1 MAEAE
6 REGIRREMVGEA
18 RLNVECSE
26 PRSERGED
34 VKHEIDEVMKNGT
47 EECAKESAD
56 SSVGCF
62 DVDEQEVDAESGEAS
77 EGQVGKR
84 SSSRRRR
91 SWWESELERMVRE
104 LAQTERERIQAA
116 EYGLAVLEEKHVL
129 QHNYEELE
137 HSCEAMRNE
146 VDMLKEAF
154 GQACSNQ
161 RQVAAVGESR
171 EESLLLESA
180 NKEAGM
186 RSRITLLECELHQT
200 QSSLSSS
207 RAEVERLSALSQQLG
222 EKMCL
227 LEMQRNLLRDEV
239 KEYKHRES
247 HLLQDCS
254 ELEEENIALQK
265 NVSVL
270 RQNQVEYESLKHEIK
285 RLEEDTED
293 FQSQLDDA
301 LLLKQIGEQQLEEA
315 LEMLGTER
323 DQKNA
328 LRRELLTCPT
338 VPGDPCGQQPLQA
351 ELNGEGIEENVNDCH
366 QPHAGSIL
374 KSDRESRQPAPSLVS
389 DLLSELSFT
398 EIQKLQLQL
407 SQVEKEKAMLLENL
421 QDSQKEL
428 EHTKGA
434 LTDQQKCINKL
445 MEQTKERCLS
455 YVKHNSESSFDG
467 QKAEGLVK
475 SSDEV
480 SNGST
485 GIVQNGSRAD
495 YFEAQLTAAVSE
507 LVQLQ
512 AEVENARQRG
522 SAFEEKYKKEKSLH
536 ESELLNF
543 NGMLMGLQQENGA
556 CNEHIVQLEKK
567 IKELGTMATENQETL
582 TFVQEELTNFSEELA
597 NLYHHVCLCNSE
609 TPSRVMLDHYKET
622 ILPLAQNGER
632 GMEGKPEQDGEGNTV
647 DLISH
652 SSASEMPDGILS
664 PITEVRREPMSVQS
678 LWAVIRDQMSH
689 LQQAVERAVERS
701 RQQATRSYELTGLD
715 KDKEVLV
722 EEVLKLKSLLITKR
736 EQIATFRAV
745 LKANKM
751 TAESAMFKL
760 KGKYQSE
767 KSLVTETML
776 KLRNELKGLKEDAVS
791 FSTLRS
797 LFATRCDDYMSQL
810 DSMQRQLSAAED
822 EKRTLNSLLRMAI
835 QQKLAL
841 TQRLEDLAMQEQ
853 NGCQQGQGRTRN
865 GVGNNPGSRERGCSS
880 LTPGM
885 RLTAGASFS
894 ANDHRLPPQ
903 YVARV
908 AGLSLSPDNGD
919 IHLSHTFGKRP
930 SDPAD

>member
-1 MAEAE
+1 
-6 REGIRREMVGEA
+6 
-18 RLNVECSE
+18 
-26 PRSERGED
+26 
-34 VKHEIDEVMKNGT
+34 
-47 EECAKESAD
+47 
-56 SSVGCF
+56 
-62 DVDEQEVDAESGEAS
+62 
-77 EGQVGKR
+77 
-84 SSSRRRR
+84 
-91 SWWESELERMVRE
+91 
-104 LAQTERERIQAA
+104 
-116 EYGLAVLEEKHVL
+116 
-129 QHNYEELE
+129 
-137 HSCEAMRNE
+137 
-146 VDMLKEAF
+146 
-154 GQACSNQ
+154 
-161 RQVAAVGESR
+161 
-171 EESLLLESA
+171 
-180 NKEAGM
+180 
-186 RSRITLLECELHQT
+186 
-200 QSSLSSS
+200 
-207 RAEVERLSALSQQLG
+207 
-222 EKMCL
+222 MCL

-239 KEYKHRES
+239 KEYKLRES

-293 FQSQLDDA
+293 FQSQLDEA

-323 DQKNA
+323 EQKNV
-328 LRRELLTCPT
+328 LRRELLSCNT
-338 VPGDPCGQQPLQA
+338 VPGDPCVQQPLQA
-351 ELNGEGIEENVNDCH
+351 ELNGEGSEENANGCH
-366 QPHAGSIL
+366 QTQAGSVF
-374 KSDRESRQPAPSLVS
+374 KSDPESRQPAPSLVS

-455 YVKHNSESSFDG
+455 YVKHNLEPSFDG
-467 QKAEGLVK
+467 QKDEGLVK

-480 SNGST
+480 SNGGT

-522 SAFEEKYKKEKSLH
+522 SKFEEKYKKEKSLH
-536 ESELLNF
+536 ESELLTF
-543 NGMLMGLQQENGA
+543 NETLMGLQQENSA
-556 CNEHIVQLEKK
+556 CSEHIVQLEKK
-567 IKELGTMATENQETL
+567 IKELGIVATENQETL

-622 ILPLAQNGER
+622 ILPLAENGDS
-632 GMEGKPEQDGEGNTV
+632 GMDHKPQQIGAEKTA

-664 PITEVRREPMSVQS
+664 PLTEVRREPMSVQR
-678 LWAVIRDQMSH
+678 LWAVIRDQMGH

-701 RQQATRSYELTGLD
+701 RQQATSRAELTELD
-715 KDKEVLV
+715 KDKEALV
-722 EEVLKLKSLLITKR
+722 EEVLKVKSLLLTKR
-736 EQIATFRAV
+736 EQIATLRAV
-745 LKANKM
+745 LKANKL
-751 TAESAMFKL
+751 TAEAAMLKL

-776 KLRNELKGLKEDAVS
+776 KLRNELKALKEDAAT

-797 LFATRCDDYMSQL
+797 LFATRCDEYMSQL

-822 EKRTLNSLLRMAI
+822 EKKTLNSLLRMAI

-841 TQRLEDLAMQEQ
+841 TQRLEDLAMQDQ
-853 NGCQQGQGRTRN
+853 NAGQQGQGSMRS
-865 GVGNNPGSRERGCSS
+865 GVGNTSGSRERGCLS

-885 RLTAGASFS
+885 RLTSGSSFF

-908 AGLSLSPDNGD
+908 AGLSLSPDNRD
-919 IHLSHTFGKRP
+919 VHSPRVLGK
-930 SDPAD
+930 

>member
-26 PRSERGED
+26 PRSEREED

-56 SSVGCF
+56 CSVGCF
-62 DVDEQEVDAESGEAS
+62 DVDEQEVDTESGEAS
-77 EGQVGKR
+77 EGQVRKR
-84 SSSRRRR
+84 RSRRR
-91 SWWESELERMVRE
+91 SWWESELERMARG
-104 LAQTERERIQAA
+104 LAQTESERIQAA

-137 HSCEAMRNE
+137 HSYEAMRNE
-146 VDMLKEAF
+146 VDMLKEAY
-154 GQACSNQ
+154 GQASSNQ
-161 RQVAAVGESR
+161 RQVAADGEAR

-200 QSSLSSS
+200 QSSLGSS
-207 RAEVERLSALSQQLG
+207 RAEVERFSALSQQLG

-227 LEMQRNLLRDEV
+227 LEMQRNLLLDEV

-285 RLEEDTED
+285 RLEDTED

-323 DQKNA
+323 EQKNA
-328 LRRELLTCPT
+328 LRRELLTCPS
-338 VPGDPCGQQPLQA
+338 VPGDPCGQQPLQG
-351 ELNGEGIEENVNDCH
+351 ELNGEGIEENVNDCL

-374 KSDRESRQPAPSLVS
+374 KSDRESRQPAPSLES

-421 QDSQKEL
+421 QDSQKD
-428 EHTKGA
+428 TKGA

-455 YVKHNSESSFDG
+455 YVKHTSESSFDG

-485 GIVQNGSRAD
+485 GIVQNGSMAG
-495 YFEAQLTAAVSE
+495 YFEAQLTVAVSE

-522 SAFEEKYKKEKSLH
+522 SEFEEKYKKEKSLH

-567 IKELGTMATENQETL
+567 IKELGTIATENQETL

-609 TPSRVMLDHYKET
+609 MPSRVMLDHYKET
-622 ILPLAQNGER
+622 ILPLAQNGES

-664 PITEVRREPMSVQS
+664 PITEVRREPISVQS

-689 LQQAVERAVERS
+689 LQQAVEQAVEHS

-715 KDKEVLV
+715 KDKEALV

-745 LKANKM
+745 LKANKL

-767 KSLVTETML
+767 TSWVTETML
-776 KLRNELKGLKEDAVS
+776 KLRHELKGLKEDAAS
-791 FSTLRS
+791 FSMLRS
-797 LFATRCDDYMSQL
+797 LFATRCDDYISQL
-810 DSMQRQLSAAED
+810 DSMQRHLSAAED

-841 TQRLEDLAMQEQ
+841 TQPLEDLVMQEQ
-853 NGCQQGQGRTRN
+853 NGCQ
-865 GVGNNPGSRERGCSS
+865 
-880 LTPGM
+880 
-885 RLTAGASFS
+885 
-894 ANDHRLPPQ
+894 
-903 YVARV
+903 
-908 AGLSLSPDNGD
+908 
-919 IHLSHTFGKRP
+919 
-930 SDPAD
+930 